1 VAVYAIRVIG
11 HVDAHWS
18 EWFDGLMISNTRPG
32 EAMISGEIVDQ
43 AALRGTLN
51 KIFNLNLALISV
63 TKVGSCPQD
72 RRWSSR
78 AGNKDGAFTRKTSAS
93 TISSGSSGSGRSTT
107 RASVAG

>member
-1 VAVYAIRVIG
+1 MAIYAIGVIG
-11 HVDAHWS
+11 EVNADWS
-18 EWFDGLMISNTRPG
+18 EWFDGLKISNTQSG

-51 KIFNLNLALISV
+51 KIFNRNLALISV
-63 TKVGSCPQD
+63 TRVGSGPQD

-93 TISSGSSGSGRSTT
+93 TISSGSASGSGRSTT
-107 RASVAG
+107 RA